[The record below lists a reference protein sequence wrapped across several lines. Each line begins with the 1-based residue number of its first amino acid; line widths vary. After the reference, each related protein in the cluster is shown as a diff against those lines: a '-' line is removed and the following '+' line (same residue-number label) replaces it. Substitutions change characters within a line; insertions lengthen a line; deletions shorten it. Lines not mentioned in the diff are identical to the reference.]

1 MSPDRGGGP
10 PHMARQLV
18 ITQNITLDGVVEA
31 TDDWFGPAD
40 GDDGTDLLDA
50 VRGHMDE
57 EVGFLVGRQTFEDM
71 RGFWPAQADDTTG
84 VTAHLND
91 VAKYVVSS
99 TLSDPQ
105 WQNSTVLRGGDAL
118 ATEIGDVLAGG
129 PDGTVGVTGSIRL
142 CHDLLAAGLVD
153 ELRLF
158 VFPVVVGR
166 GRRLFPD
173 GVDLRSLRLQECRAF
188 RSGVTLQ
195 RYRLR

>member
-1 MSPDRGGGP
+1 
-10 PHMARQLV
+10 MARQLV

-40 GDDGTDLLDA
+40 SDGDGGTDMLA
-50 VRGHMDE
+50 TVREHMAE

-71 RGFWPAQADDTTG
+71 RGFWPNQTGDTTG
-84 VTAHLND
+84 ITAHLDD

-99 TLSDPQ
+99 TLTDPR
-105 WQNSTVLRGGDAL
+105 WQNSTVLRGGDTL
-118 ATEIGDVLAGG
+118 TKEVVEVLADG

-142 CHDLLAAGLVD
+142 CHDLLAADLVD
-153 ELRLF
+153 EMRLF
-158 VFPVVVGR
+158 VFPVVLGR

-173 GVDLRSLRLQECRAF
+173 GVELRSLSLAGSRSF

>member
-1 MSPDRGGGP
+1 
-10 PHMARQLV
+10 MARQLV

-31 TDDWFGPAD
+31 TDDWFGPVE
-40 GDDGTDLLDA
+40 GDDGTDLLET
-50 VRGHMDE
+50 VRRHMAE

-71 RGFWPAQADDTTG
+71 RGFWPAQTDDTTG
-84 VTAHLND
+84 VTGHLND

-99 TLSDPQ
+99 TLTDPR
-105 WQNSTVLRGGDAL
+105 WENSTVLRGGDTL
-118 ATEIGDVLAGG
+118 AKEIGDVLADG
-129 PDGTVGVTGSIRL
+129 PDGTVGVTGSIGL

-153 ELRLF
+153 EVRLF

-173 GVDLRSLRLQECRAF
+173 GVALRTLSLAESRAF
-188 RSGVTLQ
+188 RSGVTFW